1 MQTRIASLVNIR
13 SWYDQNGTLKDG
25 FDFNEPPMIFECND
39 LCECNVASCNNR
51 VVQHGITARIQV
63 PEEQLLIVVDPHHVD
78 PDLDPTFHLD
88 ADLDRDPSLKKKDSD
103 P

>member
-1 MQTRIASLVNIR
+1 MKLRSYYHDLFKTWHCR
-13 SWYDQNGTLKDG
+13 SWYDQNGVLKDG

-63 PEEQLLIVVDPHHVD
+63 
-78 PDLDPTFHLD
+78 
-88 ADLDRDPSLKKKDSD
+88 K
-103 P
+103 

>member
-1 MQTRIASLVNIR
+1 MQTRIASLVRIR

-63 PEEQLLIVVDPHHVD
+63 QRNNFSLLWIRIT
-78 PDLDPTFHLD
+78 LMRIRILIFLF
-88 ADLDRDPSLKKKDSD
+88 KI
-103 P
+103 